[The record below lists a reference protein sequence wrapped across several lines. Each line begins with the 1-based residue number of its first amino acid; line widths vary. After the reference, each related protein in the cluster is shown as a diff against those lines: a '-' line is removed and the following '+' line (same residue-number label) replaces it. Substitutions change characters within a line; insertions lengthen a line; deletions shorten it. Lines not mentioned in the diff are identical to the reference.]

1 MRRIDALREAL
12 ERAENFKASLE
23 AQVRELRSQ
32 VDADSMTADE
42 WNEVSARL
50 DTLGQSL
57 PVPTAPP
64 GPDEPP
70 VPTVVP

>member
-42 WNEVSARL
+42 WNEVTTRFNALS
-50 DTLGQSL
+50 QSTPL
-57 PVPTAPP
+57 PTTPP